1 MAIFKPI
8 IDFVTLGSE
17 RPLQRLTA
25 YYVVLA
31 LAVFGLAQIPA
42 LVALVV
48 PAASGDVLAQS
59 SQILQDGLATGT
71 LQTTPGPQ
79 FIPGLTFALST
90 TLLFMATL
98 VLMLPVTWVYMSD
111 RKARA
116 HDQSMVET
124 LIVLPI
130 VVAGTVLVVRNS
142 LALAFSLAG
151 VVAAVR
157 FRTSLSDTR
166 DVVFIFLAIAVGFAA
181 GVEILT
187 VAAITSVLFNYLLLL
202 SWRYDFGRNA
212 LQPTAVANWKDPLE
226 DLATMDG
233 DGKEVPDRDLVM
245 ALTPT
250 KVDVLAKKF
259 NRIKAILGD
268 NGKKPRFNAIVAI
281 TTKEI
286 KDAQKSVESVLD
298 DLTKRWTLDE
308 IVSQKGRASQIFY
321 LVRVRKSG
329 SRDELL
335 TELRQRAN
343 GAIETAEVEVGD
355 ALSVENGQ
363 IRDARKRA
371 EQTQG

>member
-1 MAIFKPI
+1 
-8 IDFVTLGSE
+8 
-17 RPLQRLTA
+17 
-25 YYVVLA
+25 
-31 LAVFGLAQIPA
+31 
-42 LVALVV
+42 
-48 PAASGDVLAQS
+48 
-59 SQILQDGLATGT
+59 
-71 LQTTPGPQ
+71 
-79 FIPGLTFALST
+79 
-90 TLLFMATL
+90 
-98 VLMLPVTWVYMSD
+98 
-111 RKARA
+111 
-116 HDQSMVET
+116 
-124 LIVLPI
+124 
-130 VVAGTVLVVRNS
+130 VAGTVLVVRNS

-166 DVVFIFLAIAVGFAA
+166 DVVFIFLSIAVGFAA

-187 VAAITSVLFNYLLLL
+187 VAAILSVIFNYLLLL

-212 LQPTAVANWKDPLE
+212 LQPTAAAQWKEPLE
-226 DLATMDG
+226 DLATVDG
-233 DGKEVPDRDLVM
+233 AGKEVPDRDLVM
-245 ALTPT
+245 ALTPA

-286 KDAQKSVESVLD
+286 KDAQKTVESVLD
-298 DLTKRWTLDE
+298 ELTKRWTLDE
-308 IVSQKGRASQIFY
+308 VVSQTGRASQMFY
-321 LVRVRKSG
+321 LVRVRKSS
-329 SRDELL
+329 SRDDLL

-355 ALSVENGQ
+355 ALSVESGQ